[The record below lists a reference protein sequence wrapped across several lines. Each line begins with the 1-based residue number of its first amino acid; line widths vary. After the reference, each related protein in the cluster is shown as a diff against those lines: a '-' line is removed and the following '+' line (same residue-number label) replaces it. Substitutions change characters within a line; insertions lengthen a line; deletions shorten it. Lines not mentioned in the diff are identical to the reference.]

1 MPLTWGD
8 TSRRW
13 LTFLDQVYYLNN
25 VASVIS
31 KMINGKPYYY
41 LAVSARVG
49 GKPRIVEQR
58 YLGSAED
65 IEAAMAGATTL
76 PSRTRHL
83 AFGDLAATWGVI
95 EKLGVIEIVDDVL
108 GARREDAGASVG
120 TYVALAAANRVVD
133 PCSKLKFADWWA
145 TTAGDHLVKIGAV
158 ALDHRRFWDAMHV
171 LNPQALTE
179 IERRISARAITV
191 FGLDISSLALDMTN
205 FATFIDSTNVRAPIA
220 QRGKAKQ
227 KRTDLR
233 LVGLGLVITRDGGI
247 PLLSHAYPGNLTD
260 VTQFGRMIEELTA
273 RHRRLGGTDG
283 ELTVVFDAGQNSR
296 PNFEL
301 LDRHRLHYVGSLP
314 PSDHQALLEI
324 PTTDYQSVV
333 EFDGVTARETDL
345 DALGRSHRVV
355 LTHSEELHSGQS
367 RGFDQTLA
375 KTTRQLTSIQD
386 TLTRGQARRSKTKL
400 ETAITSICA
409 PRWVSEVL
417 TWQLTGDTPPDI
429 RLDFQ
434 IDTDARDALEQ
445 RIFGKRILITD
456 RADWTTAEVIAGYRS
471 QSEAEFGFRQ
481 LKDPDVVSFSPMH
494 HFTDNHIR
502 VHVFYCVLALMIA
515 HLMRR
520 DAARHGLDLSVREL
534 LTRLARIQE
543 TVLIYPGTRGRPKAR
558 RVITDMTDL
567 QQQLFDIFELDR
579 WAPTS

>member
-1 MPLTWGD
+1 MSPSGSFLVKLILRWVGGCRHAVTWGD
-8 TSRRW
+8 TPRRW
-13 LTFLDQVYYLNN
+13 LTFLDRVYYLND

-41 LAVSARVG
+41 LAVSARVD
-49 GKPRIVEQR
+49 GKPRIVEQK
-58 YLGSAED
+58 YLGSGED
-65 IEAAMAGATTL
+65 IEAVMAGATTL

-108 GARREDAGASVG
+108 GARRGDAGASVG

-133 PCSKLKFADWWA
+133 PCSKLKFAGWWS
-145 TTAGDHLVKIGAV
+145 TTTGDHLVKIGAV

-260 VTQFGRMIEELTA
+260 VTQFGQMIEELTA
-273 RHRRLGGTDG
+273 RHRGLGGTDG

-324 PTTDYQSVV
+324 PTTDYRRVV

-345 DALGRSHRVV
+345 DALGLSHRA
-355 LTHSEELHSGQS
+355 EADP
-367 RGFDQTLA
+367 F
-375 KTTRQLTSIQD
+375 
-386 TLTRGQARRSKTKL
+386 RRV
-400 ETAITSICA
+400 AQRPV
-409 PRWVSEVL
+409 PR
-417 TWQLTGDTPPDI
+417 
-429 RLDFQ
+429 
-434 IDTDARDALEQ
+434 
-445 RIFGKRILITD
+445 
-456 RADWTTAEVIAGYRS
+456 
-471 QSEAEFGFRQ
+471 FRP
-481 LKDPDVVSFSPMH
+481 DPDQ
-494 HFTDNHIR
+494 NHPPT
-502 VHVFYCVLALMIA
+502 HQ
-515 HLMRR
+515 HP
-520 DAARHGLDLSVREL
+520 RHPH
-534 LTRLARIQE
+534 
-543 TVLIYPGTRGRPKAR
+543 PGTRPPQQDKTGNRHHLDLRTPLGQR
-558 RVITDMTDL
+558 GTDL
-567 QQQLFDIFELDR
+567 ATHRGHPTRYPTGLPDR
-579 WAPTS
+579 HRRP